1 MHKKITALLCL
12 TFSIVLL
19 GITAFAAETADTNVI
34 YVSGTVSN
42 GGTGSVSAPVGTL
55 AEAYELLGNNGTI
68 YLLDTVTVSATEGD
82 CFIAPT
88 HTGKITVTSA
98 PEHDG
103 ALDLTGVKHV
113 HFGGETEWN
122 DLEIIANDVVLSADN
137 YPVTMGE
144 GLVMSS
150 PSDEVLYRA
159 GHEYCAARVHL
170 TSYAVGNTADVACTR
185 AAGKL
190 YVHSGEYWS
199 VSTWY
204 GGAVTVSGG
213 RAELHFGT
221 KNSTDSLWV
230 RYLCPG
236 LFGAPVGQG
245 LTSTTAKV
253 AVFVEDGL
261 NTAEPFRFTQ
271 NSFSGSMTVYWMLYA
286 PVQGDATVLAPQ
298 DCYPDADATCT
309 VNVCTM
315 PSTAAMREH
324 AAALMRG
331 SENVYKGS
339 HYGTSFALY
348 CAAVGHT
355 YVEQEDGW
363 MLCTLCGGKM
373 CRHRT
378 SEYEI
383 FKSANCQETGEK
395 RLKCTDVC
403 GAYLAAAE
411 TIPLDYSVHTTIK
424 TSYDYNAEYTGL
436 RCVDCDTLITTIDGT
451 PKADVYVG
459 KSTGTPIS
467 GANIEQYT
475 DYSAQIGCS
484 AAYPFANFEDAMRYA
499 AMALK
504 HCDTATIHIL
514 DDAYVPSGYITPIL
528 DGTLTITGGTLH
540 FDGEEKFFRMAG
552 DVTFENITFMSTN
565 YTDEDFTLI
574 CARNHKLV
582 MGEGIVM
589 GNADTVATEGDFPD
603 CNSVK
608 MMVVGGFNGTS
619 DYEMET
625 DITIRSGDY
634 WYIGGWNYNASTN
647 DGTSKIT
654 IGKTNDADKLQV
666 FYLSPFSR
674 GDGYITAPAEGTVIV
689 DGDVQVKRFTVTTLN
704 NATTNIQ
711 YKTNIVLCGNIIG
724 INEQNPLLGYDV
736 YGCPPPYPL
745 TTIDLYVD
753 SRVATAVEDSYV
765 FLGHPDGT
773 YARDVSLDRLN
784 ATVNA
789 YTYAEYC
796 TAVLGGHAD
805 ADNDSLCDRCGCAIS
820 E

>member
-170 TSYAVGNTADVACTR
+170 TSYAVCNTADVACTR

-236 LFGAPVGQG
+236 LFGAPVGQE
-245 LTSTTAKV
+245 LTSKNAAV
-253 AVFVEDGL
+253 SVFVEEGL

-271 NSFSGSMTVYWMLYA
+271 NSFSGSMTVYWVLSA
-286 PVQGDATVLAPQ
+286 PMRGEATVLVPQ
-298 DCYPDADATCT
+298 DCYPDEDATCT
-309 VNVCTM
+309 VHTYT
-315 PSTAAMREH
+315 SGKTDATE
-324 AAALMRG
+324 LMRG
-331 SENVYKGS
+331 SENVYSGWYRNS
-339 HYGTSFALY
+339 SFYYY
-348 CAAVGHT
+348 CENVTGHT
-355 YVEQEDGW
+355 YEEQSDGW
-363 MLCTLCGGKM
+363 YICSFCKHKICT
-373 CRHRT
+373 HRT

-383 FKSANCQETGEK
+383 LKTANCQETGEK
-395 RLKCTDVC
+395 RLICTDVC

-411 TIPLDYSVHTTIK
+411 TIPLDYTVHTMLK
-424 TSYDYNAEYTGL
+424 TSYDSNADFTGF
-436 RCVDCDTLITTIDGT
+436 RCADCDNLLGTLNGC
-451 PKADVYVG
+451 PQPDVYVG
-459 KSTGTPIS
+459 QSTGTPIS
-467 GANIEQYT
+467 GSNIEQYFNNGV
-475 DYSAQIGCS
+475 QMLGCS
-484 AAYPFANFEDAMRYA
+484 AEYPFANFEDAMRYA

-504 HCDTATIHIL
+504 HSDTATIHIL

-552 DVTFENITFMSTN
+552 NVTFENITFMSTN
-565 YTDEDFTLI
+565 YSEDDFTLI

-589 GNADTVATEGDFPD
+589 GNADSVPTEGDFPD

-608 MMVVGGFNGTS
+608 MKVVGGFNGTS
-619 DYEMET
+619 EYDMET

-654 IGKTNDADKLQV
+654 IGKTNAEDKLQV

-674 GDGYITAPAEGTVIV
+674 GDGYITIPAEGTVIV
-689 DGDVQVKRFTVTTLN
+689 DGDVSIKRFTVTTLN
-704 NATTNIQ
+704 DATTGIYYALNV
-711 YKTNIVLCGNIIG
+711 VLKGNITG
-724 INEQNPLLGYDV
+724 INEEEPQLAYDL
-736 YGCPPPYPL
+736 YGCPLPYPL
-745 TTIDLYVD
+745 TLINVFTD